1 MHGAMMVEDLDE
13 TAAIYALGL
22 ARGQGRAAIEARME
36 REPALAAK
44 IVRWQK
50 RLSELDLSAP
60 RLTPPP
66 GLFDKILEA
75 VDEGEERLPGTLT
88 KRAGTGVWT
97 ELAPGVMCT
106 ILCEDP
112 CAKRRSMLIRAE
124 PGAIYD
130 SHGHDAGYEECLV
143 LEGDLIMGDLTL
155 HAGDFHLATKGSAH
169 PQATTRSGVLVY
181 LSTAI

>member
-1 MHGAMMVEDLDE
+1 MSTKPPPFMP
-13 TAAIYALGL
+13 LGL
-22 ARGQGRAAIEARME
+22 PAGRNARRLRRGWKESPRLLQRS
-36 REPALAAK
+36 
-44 IVRWQK
+44 WQE

-155 HAGDFHLATKGSAH
+155 HAG
-169 PQATTRSGVLVY
+169 
-181 LSTAI
+181 